1 MDRNSIIGFV
11 LIGVILIGWLYFQN
25 KNTPPVNKDEKKT
38 EQVNQDSLKKVQEV
52 EQKKQQQVVQDTVKK
67 IVTGDT
73 SKVTQPVSEKYGA
86 LFGKFEKGEDKVII
100 IETDKYHAEFST
112 KGGSLIKYEVKG
124 FNTWDGFPVQ
134 LLYLDKGGE
143 LNVLFNSTEGKLI
156 NTKDLYFN
164 SSYKAWERKDV
175 RGNEEFKIVFEMPI
189 DSNGA
194 KITKTFTFKNDTYMF
209 GVEIG
214 LDNSSKYISNYEY
227 QLAWENSLKLTE
239 FRSDGEGGHAQA
251 FAEMGDELEVLDVT
265 AKDEPVKSDLNGQ
278 TNWVSSRIK
287 YFTVF
292 LIPDGKKADG
302 SYITGNY
309 FDLPNN
315 GHEKNYSIA
324 LKMAIKNDKSEKN
337 KFNVYLGPVDYEIL
351 KGYDMNLQSTMRFSL
366 DFLVRPIAQYAI
378 LPFFLFLHKFISN
391 WGIVI
396 IIFSIVMKV
405 VLTPFTRYQMKS
417 MKKMGELQPKMNAMK
432 EKYKDDPQKQQQMLM
447 KLYKEEKINP
457 AGGCLPMLLQLPI
470 LYALFGVFSSTI
482 ELRQAYFGLWIH
494 DLAVPDVI
502 LQLPFKIPLFGV
514 DYLSGLA
521 LLMGV
526 TMFIQQKMT
535 VKDPKQMA
543 MVYIMPIMLTFLFT
557 TLPAGLNLYYF
568 MFNLLSIIE
577 QYFVQ
582 KKGKKEGE
590 EGAVIVKQEQVLKN
604 KGKK

>member
-25 KNTPPVNKDEKKT
+25 KNTPPVKDEKKT
-38 EQVNQDSLKKVQEV
+38 EQVNNQDSLKKVQDEQ
-52 EQKKQQQVVQDTVKK
+52 QKKQQQVLQDTVKK
-67 IVTGDT
+67 NIAGDT
-73 SKVTQPVSEKYGA
+73 TKVTQPVSEKYGA

-134 LLYLDKGGE
+134 LLYLEKGGE

-164 SSYKAWERKDV
+164 SSYKAWEKKV
-175 RGNEEFKIVFEMPI
+175 VSGNEEFKVVFEMPV

-214 LDNSSKYISNYEY
+214 LENSGKFISNYEY

-239 FRSDGEGGHAQA
+239 YRSDGEGGHAQA

-265 AKDEPVKSDLNGQ
+265 SKDEPVKSDLNGQ

-302 SYITGNY
+302 SYITGTY
-309 FDLPNN
+309 SDLPNN

-324 LKMAIKNDKSEKN
+324 LKMAIKNDKSERN

-417 MKKMGELQPKMNAMK
+417 MKKMGELQPKMNALK

-447 KLYKEEKINP
+447 KLYKDEKINP

-521 LLMGV
+521 LLMGA
-526 TMFIQQKMT
+526 TMFVQQKMT

-577 QYFVQ
+577 QYYIT

-590 EGAVIVKQEQVLKN
+590 ESAVVVKQEQVLKN

>member
-67 IVTGDT
+67 NVTGDT

-124 FNTWDGFPVQ
+124 FKTWDGFPVQ

-164 SSYKAWERKDV
+164 SSYKAWEKKDV
-175 RGNEEFKIVFEMPI
+175 RGNEEYKIVFEMPI

-194 KITKTFTFKNDTYMF
+194 KITKTFTFKNDSYMF

-214 LDNSSKYISNYEY
+214 LDNSSKFISNYEY

-239 FRSDGEGGHAQA
+239 YRSDGEGGHAQA
-251 FAEMGDELEVLDVT
+251 FAEMGDEREVLDVT

-302 SYITGNY
+302 SYITGNH

-526 TMFIQQKMT
+526 TMFVQQKMT

>member
-11 LIGVILIGWLYFQN
+11 LIGVILIVWLYFQN
-25 KNTPPVNKDEKKT
+25 QNSQQKQLE
-38 EQVNQDSLKKVQEV
+38 
-52 EQKKQQQVVQDTVKK
+52 EQKKKQTEQQIQVPDTTKKNIPPVDSIKKTVQADTVTKNA
-67 IVTGDT
+67 V
-73 SKVTQPVSEKYGA
+73 VSEKYGS
-86 LFGKFEKGEDKVII
+86 LFGRFEKGEDKVII

-112 KGGSLIKYEVKG
+112 KGGALIKYEVKG
-124 FNTWDGFPVQ
+124 FKTWDGYPVQ
-134 LLYLDKGGE
+134 LLKLEKGGQ
-143 LNVLFNSTEGKLI
+143 LNLIFTSTEGKLI
-156 NTKDLYFN
+156 NTKELYFN
-164 SSYKAWERKDV
+164 TDYKPWERIDLT
-175 RGNEEFKIVFEMPI
+175 RGAREFKLVYEMPI
-189 DSNGA
+189 DSGGA
-194 KITKTFTFKNDTYMF
+194 RIVKTFTFTNDSYMF
-209 GVEIG
+209 AAEVD
-214 LDNSSKYISNYEY
+214 LQNSSKYVSNFEY
-227 QLAWENSLKLTE
+227 QFAFENSLKLTE
-239 FRSDGEGGHAQA
+239 YRSDGEGSHADA
-251 FAEMGDELEVLDVT
+251 FAEMGDELEVLNVT
-265 AKDEPVKSDLNGQ
+265 DKDEPIKSDLNGT

-292 LIPDGKKADG
+292 LIPEGKKGDG
-302 SYITGNY
+302 SYITGTY
-309 FDLPNN
+309 YELPQK
-315 GHEKNYSIA
+315 GFEKDYSIA
-324 LKMAIKNDKSEKN
+324 VKMSIKNENAAKS
-337 KFNVYLGPVDYEIL
+337 KFNIYLGPVDYEIL
-351 KGYDMNLQSTMRFSL
+351 KSYDMNLQSTMRFSL

-378 LPFFLFLHKFISN
+378 LPFFLFIHKFISN

-396 IIFSIVMKV
+396 IIFSIVMKI

-417 MKKMGELQPKMNAMK
+417 MKKMGELQPKMNALR
-432 EKYKDDPQKQQQMLM
+432 EKYKDEPQKQQQMLM

-502 LQLPFKIPLFGV
+502 VQLPFQIPLFGI

-568 MFNLLSIIE
+568 MFNLFSIIE
-577 QYFVQ
+577 QYFVT
-582 KKGKKEGE
+582 KKGKKLGE
-590 EGAVIVKQEQVLKN
+590 EEAVIEQQKQLKY

>member
-1 MDRNSIIGFV
+1 MDRNSILGFV
-11 LIGVILIGWLYFQN
+11 LIGVILIVWLYFQN
-25 KNTPPVNKDEKKT
+25 KNTVPPVD
-38 EQVNQDSLKKVQEV
+38 
-52 EQKKQQQVVQDTVKK
+52 EQKKQTEQQVEADTTKKPPVVTDTLKKITKQDTSTVNL
-67 IVTGDT
+67 
-73 SKVTQPVSEKYGA
+73 QLASEKYGS
-86 LFGKFEKGEDKVII
+86 LFGKFEKGEEKVII
-100 IETDKYHAEFST
+100 IETDKYYAEFST

-124 FNTWDGFPVQ
+124 FKTWDGYPVQ
-134 LLYLDKGGE
+134 LLYLEKGGE
-143 LNVLFNSTEGKLI
+143 INLLFNSTEGKLI
-156 NTKDLYFN
+156 NTKELYFT
-164 SSYKAWERKDV
+164 SSYQPWEKVTLTGDK
-175 RGNEEFKIVFEMPI
+175 EFSVSFELPV

-194 KITKTFTFKNDTYMF
+194 VIKKTYTFSNNNYMF
-209 GVEIG
+209 GVEVD
-214 LDNSSKYISNYEY
+214 LRNSSKYVANYEY

-239 FRSDGEGGHAQA
+239 FRSDGEGSHAEA
-251 FAEMGDELEVLDVT
+251 FAEMGDELEVIDVKG
-265 AKDEPVKSDLNGQ
+265 KDEPVKSDLNGA

-292 LIPDGKKADG
+292 LIPDGKKGDG
-302 SYITGNY
+302 SFITGNY
-309 FDLPNN
+309 HELPQK
-315 GHEKNYSIA
+315 GFEKDYSIA
-324 LKMAIKNDKSEKN
+324 LKMLIKNDKSEKN
-337 KFNVYLGPVDYEIL
+337 KFKIYLGPVDYEIL
-351 KGYDMNLQSTMRFSL
+351 KSYDMNMQSTMRFSL

-396 IIFSIVMKV
+396 IIFSIFMKI

-417 MKKMGELQPKMNAMK
+417 MKKMGELQPKMTALR
-432 EKYKDDPQKQQQMLM
+432 EKYKDEPQKQQQMLM

-470 LYALFGVFSSTI
+470 LYALFGVFNSTI

-494 DLAVPDVI
+494 DLSVPDVI
-502 LQLPFKIPLFGV
+502 LHLPFKIPLFGI

-521 LLMGV
+521 ILMGI

-543 MVYIMPIMLTFLFT
+543 MVYIMPVMLLFLFT

-582 KKGKKEGE
+582 KKGKKTGE
-590 EGAVIVKQEQVLKN
+590 EDAILEKQKQVLKY

>member
-25 KNTPPVNKDEKKT
+25 KNAPPVKDEKKT
-38 EQVNQDSLKKVQEV
+38 EQVNQDSLRKVQEV
-52 EQKKQQQVVQDTVKK
+52 EQKKQQQVLQDTVKK
-67 IVTGDT
+67 NVTGDT
-73 SKVTQPVSEKYGA
+73 TKVTQPVSEKYGA
-86 LFGKFEKGEDKVII
+86 LFGKFEKGEDKIII

-134 LLYLDKGGE
+134 LLYLEKGGE
-143 LNVLFNSTEGKLI
+143 LNLLFNSTEGKLI

-175 RGNEEFKIVFEMPI
+175 RGNEEFKIVFEMPV

-194 KITKTFTFKNDTYMF
+194 KITKTFTFRNDSYMF

-214 LDNSSKYISNYEY
+214 LDNSGRFISNYEY

-239 FRSDGEGGHAQA
+239 YRSDGEGGHAQA

-292 LIPDGKKADG
+292 MIPDGKKADG

-351 KGYDMNLQSTMRFSL
+351 KSYNMNLQSTMRFSL

-417 MKKMGELQPKMNAMK
+417 MKKMGELQPKMNALK